1 MKDLPPDEKPRER
14 LEKLGAAI
22 LSTAEL
28 MAILIRTGTHKET
41 ALSVSNRLLSECGGD
56 LRRLHQMS
64 VKELTKVKGIGKVKA
79 IELHAA
85 MELGRRLYVSG
96 APSQPVIK
104 TPSDCASLYMTE
116 LQFLKKEHFKGI
128 YLNTKNKI
136 LREETLFIGTLTST
150 SVHPR
155 EVLRPALSEGA
166 AGIIVMHNHPSG
178 DPTPSHEDAALT
190 RQLSEACDIMGIKLL
205 DHIVIGDGTYISM
218 KEKGYM
224 NITGSRGQGT
234 ACSG

>member
-1 MKDLPPDEKPRER
+1 MKDLPTDEKPRER
-14 LEKLGAAI
+14 LEKLGASI

-28 MAILIRTGTHKET
+28 MAILLRTGTLKET
-41 ALSVSNRLLSECGGD
+41 ALSVANRLLAECGGD

-64 VKELTKVKGIGKVKA
+64 VKELTKIKGIGKVKA

-85 MELGRRLYVSG
+85 IELGRRLYVSG
-96 APSQPVIK
+96 SPSHPVIK

-116 LQFLKKEHFKGI
+116 MQFLKKEIFKGI

-136 LREETLFIGTLTST
+136 IREETLFVGTLTST

-166 AGIIVMHNHPSG
+166 ANIIIMHNHPSG
-178 DPTPSHEDAALT
+178 DPAPSHEDVALT
-190 RQLSEACDIMGIKLL
+190 KQLSDACDIMGIKLL
-205 DHIVIGDGTYISM
+205 DHIIIGDGTYISM

-224 NITGSRGQGT
+224 NRS
-234 ACSG
+234 